1 MAIRW
6 KTVQL
11 SASSSSC
18 LSFISL
24 TFFKAILKLT
34 CYLKIWLYRKTVSS
48 CHNSKLSD
56 GFCQRRTFRGKLSFF
71 FYFFSYLFIYCL
83 FCVWSI
89 LLCWLMFDF
98 EIIGCFEV
106 QYSGNEVFYIILLD
120 ELLAR
125 SLCYLTTLRVALDV
139 KAALFQLLNNISI
152 QGLQYSYGRKTSWVT
167 AI

>member
-1 MAIRW
+1 
-6 KTVQL
+6 
-11 SASSSSC
+11 
-18 LSFISL
+18 
-24 TFFKAILKLT
+24 
-34 CYLKIWLYRKTVSS
+34 
-48 CHNSKLSD
+48 
-56 GFCQRRTFRGKLSFF
+56 
-71 FYFFSYLFIYCL
+71 
-83 FCVWSI
+83 
-89 LLCWLMFDF
+89 MFDF